1 MQNFL
6 LQKCVIKNAYK
17 MVHIK
22 VIWYLRGNIW
32 NTFYHTVDAFYGE
45 IFHMC
50 IFVPDLIE

>member
-1 MQNFL
+1 
-6 LQKCVIKNAYK
+6 

-22 VIWYLRGNIW
+22 VIWYLCGNIW

-50 IFVPDLIE
+50 IFVPDLIEWLSNSLIEGQF

>member
-1 MQNFL
+1 
-6 LQKCVIKNAYK
+6 

-22 VIWYLRGNIW
+22 VIWYLRGNIC

-50 IFVPDLIE
+50 IFVPDLIEWLSNSLIE